1 MNNKEKYDILTK
13 IFWDYHVDKL
23 PLNSIIMGDLQS
35 IDKYTFN
42 FIIVRML
49 ERLSWY
55 DLLEILGPENLK
67 QILIPEIID
76 KLHSK
81 ELRAKYEFIRKI
93 LSGEDLSFTG
103 WGDAYYQRIKHTLF
117 SNRWYRT
124 Q

>member
-67 QILIPEIID
+67 QILIPEIIN

>member
-1 MNNKEKYDILTK
+1 
-13 IFWDYHVDKL
+13 
-23 PLNSIIMGDLQS
+23 MGDLQS